1 MGLVSLCLELLTQRI
16 QAGTVTGK
24 EHVSERSFGTE
35 DLYTVHMTS
44 DTPLLRRTSH
54 EGVLH
59 LRS

>member
-1 MGLVSLCLELLTQRI
+1 MGLVSLCLKLLTHKI
-16 QAGTVTGK
+16 QASTVNGK

-35 DLYTVHMTS
+35 DLYTVHVTS
-44 DTPLLRRTSH
+44 DTPLHRRTSH